1 MSASSKLD
9 PAILK
14 EAFGDAQERDPAYA
28 TRGDSYKAMAGFVP
42 PRVQARLAVTGALD
56 PTFLAMQ
63 EEIREYA
70 FGTDCFDEKTKQL
83 MIFGIMLGQLND
95 AAKMHAIAARRVGAS
110 WQELHAV
117 IGLCYVFRGQPAA
130 NRGAE
135 MLAEVAMLEAK
146 VEPKA
151 AE

>member
-1 MSASSKLD
+1 MTGTKLD

-14 EAFGDAQERDPAYA
+14 NAFGDAQERDPEAA
-28 TRGDSYKAMAGFVP
+28 TRTKSYEAMAGFVP

-56 PTFLAMQ
+56 PTLLSLQ
-63 EEIREYA
+63 EKVRDYTFA
-70 FGTDCFDEKTKQL
+70 TTCFDEKTKQL

-110 WQELHAV
+110 WDELHAV
-117 IGLCYVFRGQPAA
+117 IGLCYTFRGVPAA

-146 VEPKA
+146 DSGQ
-151 AE
+151 